1 MPEKWVN
8 IAGTKKLNMY
18 FGLGVEPVECTA
30 NDIKPYLE
38 LVRDYICV
46 GNQSHFNYLMNWM
59 AHMVQKPEEKPGV
72 AVVLQGG
79 QGTGKGSMVRPLGE
93 MIGHHYFYAGNP
105 EAVAGKFNSH
115 MENTVLA
122 FADEAFFADKKAANA
137 LKSMITEPVQS
148 IERKNV
154 DLFMT
159 ASYSRI
165 IMATNHENAIRVE
178 TDDRRYFILQV
189 SEDKKGNHEYWDQ
202 YNDWSENIPLA
213 GMLLYYLQ
221 SRDINKY
228 NPRIAPCTEAL
239 VEQKIHGLEPP
250 MQFLFNAL
258 NNGCFVRNAPWP
270 ARLLSSEIRD
280 YFKEFLEKEQIKFL
294 AEPSMV
300 LGKKL
305 SKLGCIRDKN
315 RGKNSNGYE
324 FPSLEQARKK
334 FEEILKGSIEWDT

>member
-1 MPEKWVN
+1 
-8 IAGTKKLNMY
+8 
-18 FGLGVEPVECTA
+18 
-30 NDIKPYLE
+30 
-38 LVRDYICV
+38 
-46 GNQSHFNYLMNWM
+46 
-59 AHMVQKPEEKPGV
+59 MVQKPEEKPGV

-189 SEDKKGNHEYWDQ
+189 SEDKKGNH
-202 YNDWSENIPLA
+202 
-213 GMLLYYLQ
+213 
-221 SRDINKY
+221 
-228 NPRIAPCTEAL
+228 
-239 VEQKIHGLEPP
+239 LE
-250 MQFLFNAL
+250 
-258 NNGCFVRNAPWP
+258 
-270 ARLLSSEIRD
+270 
-280 YFKEFLEKEQIKFL
+280 
-294 AEPSMV
+294 
-300 LGKKL
+300 
-305 SKLGCIRDKN
+305 
-315 RGKNSNGYE
+315 
-324 FPSLEQARKK
+324 
-334 FEEILKGSIEWDT
+334 